1 MAPRSWRRSRGA
13 SRLTTRIITK
23 AAADALQPETLAF
36 ALAHASMLRRLLF
49 SSWETV
55 PRSALKTFRIS
66 LGQGYGSVGEIA
78 EDRGDIYL
86 PGANAGDSQWAS
98 VEAARSWVLRQLEAQ
113 GMQLLTAA

>member
-1 MAPRSWRRSRGA
+1 MRSNPKRWPLPS
-13 SRLTTRIITK
+13 LT
-23 AAADALQPETLAF
+23 PP
-36 ALAHASMLRRLLF
+36 MLRRLLF